1 MAKRTFLYDEHL
13 KSKAKMVDF
22 AGWEMPVQYATSIMD
37 EHNNVR
43 HNAGL
48 FDVSHM
54 GEIFVKGEDSLP
66 YLQSL
71 FPQDVSK
78 LTDTKALY
86 CQFTN
91 EHGGIVDDLIVFK
104 LKDNDYLLIV
114 NASRLD
120 TDYDWLIKNKKS
132 YKVDIDNQSGIY
144 SMVALQGPK
153 APDILEQAGIS
164 KANQPKTFHIKQD
177 RLIGENVYISRTG
190 YTGEDGFEIIIRN
203 EKAPELWNF
212 LLNKGCAFGIL
223 PIGLGARDTLR
234 LEAAMSLYGN
244 ELNENTTPVEAGLS
258 WTVDKDKKEDYIG
271 KDVVLNQIK
280 NGTERKLI
288 AFKMTDRAIA
298 RHGYEIYYNNERI
311 GEVTSGGIAPYLN
324 TNIGLGYVKTEK
336 NLKIGDTIQIMIR
349 NKLYNA
355 QITRKNFIEKHNKGN

>member
-1 MAKRTFLYDEHL
+1 MTKRTYLYDEHIKL
-13 KSKAKMVDF
+13 KAKMVDF
-22 AGWEMPVQYATSIMD
+22 AGWEMPVQYSTSIME

-54 GEIFVKGEDSLP
+54 GEIFVNGKDSLN
-66 YLQSL
+66 YLQTL
-71 FPQDVSK
+71 LPQDVSK
-78 LTDTKALY
+78 LVDTKALY

-91 EHGGIVDDLIVFK
+91 KKGGIVDDLIVFK
-104 LKDNDYLLIV
+104 LKDDSYLLIV
-114 NASRLD
+114 NASRLEV
-120 TDYDWLIKNKKS
+120 DYEWLIQNKKNYEVNIENKS
-132 YKVDIDNQSGIY
+132 EIY

-153 APDILEQAGIS
+153 AADIIEQAGIT
-164 KANQPKTFHIKQD
+164 KENQPATFHIKQD
-177 RLIGENVYISRTG
+177 KIIGEDVYISRTG

-203 EKAPELWNF
+203 EKVVELWN
-212 LLNKGCAFGIL
+212 LLLEKGRNFKIL

-244 ELNENTTPVEAGLS
+244 ELTEDTTPIEAGLT

-271 KDVVLNQIK
+271 KDKILNQVK
-280 NGTERKLI
+280 NGVEKKLI

-298 RHGYEIYYNNERI
+298 RHGYEIYYNNNKI
-311 GEVTSGGIAPYLN
+311 GDVTSGGIAPYLN
-324 TNIGLGYVKTEK
+324 TNIGLGYVEAEK

-355 QITRKNFIEKHNKGN
+355 QISRKNFIEKHNKGN